1 MIELRAKSY
10 DDPQYDKCGN
20 TTIAVIEDSGFKYAL
35 CEDCIK
41 DLIES
46 VHEFENTIF
55 CYQCSNFR
63 RSPSGWEY
71 GGSCQAK
78 SDTLIDPKSYGYI
91 HCVNCMDTCKEAE
104 KIQRVTNEDQVDRF
118 AEACEQFKKSV
129 ND

>member
-1 MIELRAKSY
+1 MIELRAVSY
-10 DDPQYDKCGN
+10 DDPVYDKCGN
-20 TTIAVIEDSGFKYAL
+20 TTMAVIEDSGFKYAL
-35 CEDCIK
+35 CGECVN
-41 DLIES
+41 DLINS

-63 RSPSGWEY
+63 KSPSGQTY

-78 SDTLIDPKSYGYI
+78 SDTPIDPKDYGYI

-104 KIQRVTNEDQVDRF
+104 KIQHITNEDPINRF
-118 AEACEQFKKSV
+118 VEACGQFKKSV